1 MFHRHCLEHI
11 GTTPARLLE
20 KLRVEQARTLLTT
33 TSMPAKAIAA
43 AAGLEN
49 PTNVEGSQ
57 SSRDMSLDR
66 LSWNEF
72 VLSLLRLGHLS
83 LPRCIAIWNE
93 TPASRRITL
102 LAIYCGADNTITLQ
116 TEISRFCA

>member
-1 MFHRHCLEHI
+1 VIAWTRADIDRGDVNALRQRVGQSLRMFHRHCLEHI
-11 GTTPARLLE
+11 DTTPARLLE

-72 VLSLLRLGHLS
+72 ATVRLS
-83 LPRCIAIWNE
+83 I
-93 TPASRRITL
+93 
-102 LAIYCGADNTITLQ
+102 
-116 TEISRFCA
+116 